1 MFLPTET
8 VTPSPFIRY
17 EVWASLRGCL
27 VRTDHPPGH
36 FVREIEVV
44 ASSSMEAA
52 ALAFDAYR
60 GELLPDS
67 TILTVILGGKTMTW
81 DAAAHN
87 AKQPHYWHTV
97 VQVKAWKARPQSY
110 GTEPGAGTGGP
121 INGLKGL
128 EGMMT
133 PS

>member
-1 MFLPTET
+1 MFVPTEA
-8 VTPSPFIRY
+8 VTSSPFIRY

-27 VRTDHPPGH
+27 VRTDHPSGH
-36 FVREIEVV
+36 LVRELEVV

-81 DAAAHN
+81 DCGSRKPEVADTLRLASLLSISIFAAICSAGGGLLGFLS
-87 AKQPHYWHTV
+87 
-97 VQVKAWKARPQSY
+97 QSR
-110 GTEPGAGTGGP
+110 GP
-121 INGLKGL
+121 SI
-128 EGMMT
+128 
-133 PS
+133 